1 MRIVGLTGGVASG
14 KSLVLQQFM
23 KLGAYGIDCDVLSRE
38 AVIPC
43 SDAWWAIVRRFGTAI
58 LKQDLELDRPKLRKI
73 VFNDAALRTALERI
87 IQPKVTRKMK
97 DRIAAIEE
105 LAAADPK
112 AIVVVD
118 VPLLIETGMQD
129 EFETIIVVYVSEATQ
144 IRRVMERDG
153 LSQEEAQ
160 KMVALQL
167 PLKAKLPY
175 ADFIISN
182 EGSPE
187 ATEQQVR
194 KIFTALVT

>member
-14 KSLVLQQFM
+14 KTLVLQQFM

-43 SDAWWAIVRRFGTAI
+43 SNAWWAIVRRFGTAI
-58 LKQDLELDRPKLRKI
+58 LKQDLELDRVKLREI
-73 VFNDAALRTALERI
+73 VFNDAELRTALERI
-87 IQPKVTRKMK
+87 IHPEVTRKLK
-97 DRIAAIEE
+97 ERIAAIKEI
-105 LAAADPK
+105 AADQQ

-129 EFETIIVVYVSEATQ
+129 DFETVIVVYVSEATQ
-144 IRRVMERDG
+144 IRRVMERDRITA
-153 LSQEEAQ
+153 EEAQ

-167 PLKAKLPY
+167 PLKAKLPF
-175 ADFIISN
+175 ADYVISN

-194 KIFTALVT
+194 TIFKALSA

>member
-129 EFETIIVVYVSEATQ
+129 EFETVIVVYVSEATQ
-144 IRRVMERDG
+144 IRRVMERDRIPE
-153 LSQEEAQ
+153 EEAR

-167 PLKAKLPY
+167 PLKAKLPF
-175 ADFIISN
+175 ADYVISN

-187 ATEQQVR
+187 ATEQQIQ
-194 KIFTALVT
+194 KIFTALSS

>member
-87 IQPKVTRKMK
+87 IHPEVTRKMK

>member
-1 MRIVGLTGGVASG
+1 MRLVGLTGGVASG
-14 KSLVLQQFM
+14 KTLVLQQFM

-73 VFNDAALRTALERI
+73 VFNDAALRTALELI
-87 IQPKVTRKMK
+87 IHPEVTRKMK
-97 DRIAAIEE
+97 ERLAAIEE

-129 EFETIIVVYVSEATQ
+129 DFESVIVVYVSEATQ

>member
-1 MRIVGLTGGVASG
+1 MRIIGLTGGVASG
-14 KSLVLQQFM
+14 KTLVLQQFM
-23 KLGAYGIDCDVLSRE
+23 KLGAYTIDCDVLSRE

-43 SDAWWAIVRRFGTAI
+43 SNAWWAIVRRFGTDI
-58 LKQDLELDRPKLRKI
+58 LKQDLALDRAKLRKI
-73 VFNDAALRTALERI
+73 VFNDTELRKALEQI
-87 IQPKVTRKMK
+87 IHPEVTRKLK
-97 DRIAAIEE
+97 ERLAAIEK
-105 LAAADPK
+105 LAADPK

-129 EFETIIVVYVSEATQ
+129 DFETIIVVYVSEATQ
-144 IRRVMERDG
+144 IRRVMEREG

-167 PLKAKLPY
+167 SLKAKLTF
-175 ADFIISN
+175 ADYVISN

-194 KIFTALVT
+194 TIFKALSA

>member
-14 KSLVLQQFM
+14 KSIVLQQFM

-43 SDAWWAIVRRFGTAI
+43 SNAWWAIVRRFGTAI
-58 LKQDLELDRPKLRKI
+58 LKQDLELDRAKLREI
-73 VFNDAALRTALERI
+73 VFNDAELRTALERI
-87 IQPKVTRKMK
+87 IHPEVTRKMQE
-97 DRIAAIEE
+97 RLAAIEE
-105 LAAADPK
+105 LAADQK

-118 VPLLIETGMQD
+118 VPLLIEAGMQD
-129 EFETIIVVYVSEATQ
+129 EFESVIVVYVSEATQ
-144 IRRVMERDG
+144 IRRVMARDRIPE
-153 LSQEEAQ
+153 EEAQ

-167 PLKAKLPY
+167 PLKAKLTF
-175 ADFIISN
+175 ADYVISN

-194 KIFTALVT
+194 TIFKALSA

>member
-1 MRIVGLTGGVASG
+1 MRLVGLTGGVASG
-14 KSLVLQQFM
+14 KTLVLQQFM
-23 KLGAYGIDCDVLSRE
+23 QLGAYAIDCDVLSRE

-58 LKQDLELDRPKLRKI
+58 LKHDLELDRAKLRKI
-73 VFNDAALRTALERI
+73 VFNDAALRTALEQI
-87 IQPKVTRKMK
+87 IHPEVARRMK
-97 DRIAAIEE
+97 ARIAVIEE
-105 LAAADPK
+105 LAAADPQ

-144 IRRVMERDG
+144 VRRVMARDS

-167 PLKAKLPY
+167 PLKAKLSY
-175 ADFIISN
+175 ADFVISN

-187 ATEQQVR
+187 ATEQQVQ
-194 KIFTALVT
+194 KIFTVLSS